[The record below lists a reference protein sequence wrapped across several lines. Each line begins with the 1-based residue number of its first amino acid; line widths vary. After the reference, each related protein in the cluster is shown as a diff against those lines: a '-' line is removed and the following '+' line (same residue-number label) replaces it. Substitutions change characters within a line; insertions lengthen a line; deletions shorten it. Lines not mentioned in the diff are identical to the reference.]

1 VWEIKEGRVMEGVKW
16 AKIKYTYS
24 THTLET
30 PLNTNLNIN
39 NEKHCK
45 IGAVFV
51 LGGTSERGNGE

>member
-1 VWEIKEGRVMEGVKW
+1 
-16 AKIKYTYS
+16 
-24 THTLET
+24 
-30 PLNTNLNIN
+30 LNTNLNIN